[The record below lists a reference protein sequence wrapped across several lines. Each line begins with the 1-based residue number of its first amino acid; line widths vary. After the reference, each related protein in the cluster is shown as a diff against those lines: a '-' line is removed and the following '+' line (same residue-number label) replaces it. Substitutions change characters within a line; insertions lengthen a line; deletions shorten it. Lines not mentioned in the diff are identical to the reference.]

1 MKKLFY
7 LIAFFTLQAHA
18 QDRPFEGLIIY
29 QYQYFDLDGNDI
41 TDTKGRP
48 GDMEQHYYINS
59 SNYKSHNESGIFKQ
73 LFNSS
78 NNEYYINFDNSI
90 YMIDASVSF
99 SDTVSVEMLEEKA
112 AILGRNCRSV
122 KINSDQQETI
132 YFFSDEIFIDPRPFT
147 SHEFG
152 NWNQFLEASRGA
164 LSLQYISYHEDYVTV
179 HTAREIIP
187 MQFEEDDFEIDKVL
201 GLKEQMEF

>member
-1 MKKLFY
+1 MKNLLY
-7 LIAFFTLQAHA
+7 ILAFFTLQAQA
-18 QDRPFEGLIIY
+18 QDLPFEGLIIY
-29 QYQYFDLDGNDI
+29 QYQYYDLDGNDI
-41 TDTKGRP
+41 TAEKGRP
-48 GDMEQHYYINS
+48 GDMEQHYYINNG
-59 SNYKSHNESGIFKQ
+59 NYYSHNESGIFKQ

-99 SDTVSVEMLEEKA
+99 SDTVNVEFMEDTLE
-112 AILGRNCRSV
+112 ILGLQCRTV
-122 KINSDQQETI
+122 KINSDQQETV
-132 YFFSDEIFIDPRPFT
+132 YFYSDEIFVDPGPFA

-179 HTAREIIP
+179 HTAKEIIP
-187 MQFEEDDFEIDKVL
+187 MQFGEDDFEIEKVL
-201 GLKEQMEF
+201 GLKENPL